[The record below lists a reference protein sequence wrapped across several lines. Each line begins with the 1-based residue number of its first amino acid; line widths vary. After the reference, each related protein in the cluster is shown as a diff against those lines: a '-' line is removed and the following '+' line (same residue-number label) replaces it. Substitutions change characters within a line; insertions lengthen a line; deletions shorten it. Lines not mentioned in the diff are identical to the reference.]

1 MKYILIR
8 YGELTLKGNNK
19 FQFIDKLISNIKFK
33 LKQFDKEDIKFI
45 KDHNSLTLEI
55 KDELETQI
63 IEKLKTVFG
72 IYSISIIN
80 YVNKDL
86 EQIKKAVLQIAK
98 NSKTKTFKLEVS
110 RKDKSFNYTSIDLK
124 QILAT
129 EILKNTNHLSVDVH
143 NPELVIEIVVKKDH
157 VDVFDNRIDGLKG
170 LPVGIS
176 DKGLC
181 LLSGGIDSP
190 VSAFLTLKRGMQ
202 VDFIHFMTPPHTS
215 YQALDKVFNL
225 AKKIAKYNLSNF
237 KLHICDFNLLLQE
250 LQHLIDPSYKIT
262 IMRRMF
268 LRIANIIAKNNNNKA
283 IITGESLGQV
293 ASQTIQSINVINN
306 VSDLPILRPVIT
318 YDKEEIIKIAK
329 FIDTYETSIL
339 PFDDVCSMFVPKD
352 PIIKPKLDIATK
364 LEENIYWKEL
374 LEETIKNNIKTF
386 VYKNGEFAQE

>member
-8 YGELTLKGNNK
+8 YGELTLKGNNR

-33 LKQFDKEDIKFI
+33 LKQFNKEDIKFI

-55 KDELETQI
+55 KDELEADVLKQ
-63 IEKLKTVFG
+63 LKTVFG

-86 EQIKKAVLQIAK
+86 DQIKKAVLEIAK
-98 NSKTKTFKLEVS
+98 NSKAKTFKLEVS
-110 RKDKSFNYTSIDLK
+110 RKDKSFNYTSIELK
-124 QILAT
+124 HILAT
-129 EILKNTNHLSVDVH
+129 EILKSTNHLIVDVH

-215 YQALDKVFNL
+215 HQALDKVFSL
-225 AKKIAKYNLSNF
+225 ARQLAKYNISNF
-237 KLHICDFNLLLQE
+237 KLHICNFNLLLQE
-250 LQHLIDPSYKIT
+250 LQHLVDPSYKIT

-329 FIDTYETSIL
+329 FIDTYQTSIL
-339 PFDDVCSMFVPKD
+339 PFDDVCSMFVPKA
-352 PIIKPKLDIATK
+352 PIIKPKLNIATK
-364 LEENIYWKEL
+364 LEENIFWNEL

-386 VYKNGEFAQE
+386 VYKNGEFVEE

>member
-8 YGELTLKGNNK
+8 YGELTLKGNNR

-63 IEKLKTVFG
+63 IEQLKTVFG

-98 NSKTKTFKLEVS
+98 NSKAKTFKLEVS
-110 RKDKSFNYTSIDLK
+110 RKDKSFNYTSIELK

-129 EILKNTNHLSVDVH
+129 EILKNTDHLSVDVH

-329 FIDTYETSIL
+329 FIDTYQTSIL

>member
-8 YGELTLKGNNK
+8 YGELTLKGNNR

-33 LKQFDKEDIKFI
+33 LKQFNKEDIKFI

-55 KDELETQI
+55 KDELEIDVLKQ
-63 IEKLKTVFG
+63 LKTIFG

-86 EQIKKAVLQIAK
+86 DQIKKAVLEIAK
-98 NSKTKTFKLEVS
+98 NSKVKTFKLEVS
-110 RKDKSFNYTSIDLK
+110 RKDKSFSYTSIELK
-124 QILAT
+124 HILAS
-129 EILKNTNHLSVDVH
+129 EILKTTNHLIVDVH

-215 YQALDKVFNL
+215 HQALDKVFSL
-225 AKKIAKYNLSNF
+225 ARQLAKYNISNF
-237 KLHICDFNLLLQE
+237 KLHICNFNLLLQE
-250 LQHLIDPSYKIT
+250 LQHLIEPSYKIT

-329 FIDTYETSIL
+329 FIDTYQTSIL

-352 PIIKPKLDIATK
+352 PIIKPKLNIAIK
-364 LEENIYWKEL
+364 LEENIFWNEL

-386 VYKNGEFAQE
+386 VYKNGEFVEE

>member
-1 MKYILIR
+1 MKYILVR
-8 YGELTLKGNNK
+8 YGELTLKGNNR

-33 LKQFDKEDIKFI
+33 LKQFNKEDIKFI

-55 KDELETQI
+55 KDELENQVLDQ
-63 IEKLKTVFG
+63 LKTVFG
-72 IYSISIIN
+72 IYSISVIN

-86 EQIKKAVLQIAK
+86 DQIKNAVLNIAK
-98 NSKTKTFKLEVS
+98 NSNSKTFKLEVS
-110 RKDKSFNYTSIDLK
+110 RKDKSFNYTSIELK
-124 QILAT
+124 QILAS
-129 EILKNTNHLSVDVH
+129 EILKNTTHLQVDVH
-143 NPELVIEIVVKKDH
+143 NPQLVIEIVVKKDH

-202 VDFIHFMTPPHTS
+202 VDFLHFMTPPHTS

-225 AKKIAKYNLSNF
+225 AKKLAKYNVSNF

-250 LQHLIDPSYKIT
+250 LQHLTDPSYKIT

-268 LRIANIIAKNNNNKA
+268 IRIANIIAKKNQNQA

-293 ASQTIQSINVINN
+293 ASQTIQSINVINE
-306 VSDLPILRPVIT
+306 VSNLAILRPVIT
-318 YDKEEIIKIAK
+318 YDKEEIIKISK

-352 PIIKPKLDIATK
+352 PIIKPKLHIATK
-364 LEENIYWKEL
+364 LEENIYWNEL
-374 LEETIKNNIKTF
+374 LEETINNNIKTF
-386 VYKNGEFAQE
+386 IYKNGEFVQE

>member
-8 YGELTLKGNNK
+8 YGELTLKGNNR

-33 LKQFDKEDIKFI
+33 LKQFNKEDIKFI

-55 KDELETQI
+55 KDELEIDVLKQ
-63 IEKLKTVFG
+63 LKTIFG

-86 EQIKKAVLQIAK
+86 DQIKKAVLEIAK
-98 NSKTKTFKLEVS
+98 NLKVKTFKLEVS
-110 RKDKSFNYTSIDLK
+110 RKDKSFSYTSIELK
-124 QILAT
+124 HILAS
-129 EILKNTNHLSVDVH
+129 EILKTTNHLIVDVH

-215 YQALDKVFNL
+215 HQALDKVFSL
-225 AKKIAKYNLSNF
+225 ARQLAKYNISNF
-237 KLHICDFNLLLQE
+237 KLHICNFNLLLQE
-250 LQHLIDPSYKIT
+250 LQHLIEPSYKIT

-329 FIDTYETSIL
+329 FIDTYQTSIL

-352 PIIKPKLDIATK
+352 SIIKPKLNIAIK
-364 LEENIYWKEL
+364 LEENIFWNEL

-386 VYKNGEFAQE
+386 VYKNGEFVEE

>member
-8 YGELTLKGNNK
+8 YGELTLKGNNR

-33 LKQFDKEDIKFI
+33 LKQFDKEYIKFI

-63 IEKLKTVFG
+63 IEQLKTVFG

-80 YVNKDL
+80 YVSKDL

-98 NSKTKTFKLEVS
+98 NSKVKTFKLEVN
-110 RKDKSFNYTSIDLK
+110 RKDKSFNYTSIELK

-225 AKKIAKYNLSNF
+225 AKKLAKYNLSNF

>member
-8 YGELTLKGNNK
+8 YGELTLKGNNR

-33 LKQFDKEDIKFI
+33 LKQFNKEDIKFI

-55 KDELETQI
+55 KDELEADVLDQ
-63 IEKLKTVFG
+63 LKTIFG

-80 YVNKDL
+80 YVSKDL
-86 EQIKKAVLQIAK
+86 DQIKKAVLEIAK
-98 NSKTKTFKLEVS
+98 NSKAKTFKLEVS
-110 RKDKSFNYTSIDLK
+110 RKDKSFNYTSIELK
-124 QILAT
+124 HILAS
-129 EILKNTNHLSVDVH
+129 EILKNTNHLIVDVH

-215 YQALDKVFNL
+215 HQALDKVFSL
-225 AKKIAKYNLSNF
+225 ARQLAKYNISNF
-237 KLHICDFNLLLQE
+237 KLHICNFNLLLQE

-329 FIDTYETSIL
+329 FIDTYQTSIL

-352 PIIKPKLDIATK
+352 PIIKPKLNIATK
-364 LEENIYWKEL
+364 LEENIFWNEL

-386 VYKNGEFAQE
+386 VYKNGEFVEE

>member
-8 YGELTLKGNNK
+8 YGELTLKGNNR

-63 IEKLKTVFG
+63 IEQLKTVFG

-98 NSKTKTFKLEVS
+98 NSKAKTFKLEVS

>member
-8 YGELTLKGNNK
+8 YGELTLKGNNR

-33 LKQFDKEDIKFI
+33 LKQFDKENIKFI

-63 IEKLKTVFG
+63 IEQLKTVFG

-98 NSKTKTFKLEVS
+98 NSKAKTFKLEVS
-110 RKDKSFNYTSIDLK
+110 RKDKSFNYTSIELK
-124 QILAT
+124 QVLAT

-225 AKKIAKYNLSNF
+225 AKKLAKYNLSNF

-306 VSDLPILRPVIT
+306 VSDLAILRPVIT

-329 FIDTYETSIL
+329 FIDTYDTSIL

-352 PIIKPKLDIATK
+352 PIIKPKLDIANK
-364 LEENIYWKEL
+364 LEENIY
-374 LEETIKNNIKTF
+374 
-386 VYKNGEFAQE
+386 

>member
-8 YGELTLKGNNK
+8 YGELTLKGNNR

-33 LKQFDKEDIKFI
+33 LKQFNKEDIKFI

-55 KDELETQI
+55 KDELEADVLKQ
-63 IEKLKTVFG
+63 LKTVFG

-86 EQIKKAVLQIAK
+86 DQIKKAVLEIAK
-98 NSKTKTFKLEVS
+98 NSKAKTFKLEVS
-110 RKDKSFNYTSIDLK
+110 RKDKSFNYTSIELK
-124 QILAT
+124 HILAT
-129 EILKNTNHLSVDVH
+129 EILKSTNHLIVDVH

-215 YQALDKVFNL
+215 HQALDKVFSL
-225 AKKIAKYNLSNF
+225 ARQLAKYNISNF
-237 KLHICDFNLLLQE
+237 KLHICNFNLLLQE
-250 LQHLIDPSYKIT
+250 LQHLVDPSYKIT

-329 FIDTYETSIL
+329 FIDTYQTSIL

-352 PIIKPKLDIATK
+352 PIIKPKLNIATK
-364 LEENIYWKEL
+364 LEENIFWNEL
-374 LEETIKNNIKTF
+374 LEETIKNNIKIF
-386 VYKNGEFAQE
+386 VYKNGEFVEE

>member
-8 YGELTLKGNNK
+8 YGELTLKGNNR

-33 LKQFDKEDIKFI
+33 LKQFNKEDIKFI

-55 KDELETQI
+55 KDELEADVLKQ
-63 IEKLKTVFG
+63 LKTIFG

-86 EQIKKAVLQIAK
+86 DQIKKAVLEIAK
-98 NSKTKTFKLEVS
+98 NSKAKTFKLEVN
-110 RKDKSFNYTSIDLK
+110 RKDKSFNYTSIELK
-124 QILAT
+124 HILAT
-129 EILKNTNHLSVDVH
+129 EILKNTNHLIVDVH

-215 YQALDKVFNL
+215 HQALDKVFSL
-225 AKKIAKYNLSNF
+225 ARQLAKYNISNF
-237 KLHICDFNLLLQE
+237 KLHICNFNLLLQE
-250 LQHLIDPSYKIT
+250 LQHLVDPSYKIT

-329 FIDTYETSIL
+329 FIDTYQTSIL

-352 PIIKPKLDIATK
+352 PIIKPKLNIATK
-364 LEENIYWKEL
+364 LEENIFWNEL

-386 VYKNGEFAQE
+386 VYKNGEFVEE

>member
-8 YGELTLKGNNK
+8 YGELTLKGNNR

-33 LKQFDKEDIKFI
+33 LKQFDKENIKFI

-63 IEKLKTVFG
+63 IEQLKTVFG

-98 NSKTKTFKLEVS
+98 NSKAKTFKLEVS
-110 RKDKSFNYTSIDLK
+110 RKDKSFNYTSIELK
-124 QILAT
+124 QVLAT

-225 AKKIAKYNLSNF
+225 AKKLAKYNLSNF

-306 VSDLPILRPVIT
+306 VSDLAILRPVIT

-329 FIDTYETSIL
+329 FIDTYDTSIL

-352 PIIKPKLDIATK
+352 PIIKPKLDIANK
-364 LEENIYWKEL
+364 LEENIYWNEL
-374 LEETIKNNIKTF
+374 LEETTKNNIKTF
-386 VYKNGEFAQE
+386 VYKNGKFVEE

>member
-8 YGELTLKGNNK
+8 YGELTLKGNNR

-33 LKQFDKEDIKFI
+33 LKQFNKEDIKFI

-55 KDELETQI
+55 KDELEADVLKQ
-63 IEKLKTVFG
+63 LKTVFG

-86 EQIKKAVLQIAK
+86 DQIKKAVLEIAK

-110 RKDKSFNYTSIDLK
+110 RKDKSFNYTSIELK
-124 QILAT
+124 HILAT
-129 EILKNTNHLSVDVH
+129 EILKSTNHLIVDVH

-215 YQALDKVFNL
+215 HQALDKVFSL
-225 AKKIAKYNLSNF
+225 ARQLAKYNISNF
-237 KLHICDFNLLLQE
+237 KLHICNFNLLLQE
-250 LQHLIDPSYKIT
+250 LQHLVDPSYKIT

-329 FIDTYETSIL
+329 FIDTYQTSIL
-339 PFDDVCSMFVPKD
+339 PFDDVCSMFVPKA
-352 PIIKPKLDIATK
+352 PIIKPKLNIATK
-364 LEENIYWKEL
+364 LEENIFWNEL

-386 VYKNGEFAQE
+386 VYKNGEFVEE

>member
-8 YGELTLKGNNK
+8 YGELTLKGNNR

-33 LKQFDKEDIKFI
+33 LKQFNKEDIKFI

-55 KDELETQI
+55 KDELEIDVLKQ
-63 IEKLKTVFG
+63 LKTVFG

-86 EQIKKAVLQIAK
+86 DQIKKAVLEIAK
-98 NSKTKTFKLEVS
+98 NSKVKTFKLEVS
-110 RKDKSFNYTSIDLK
+110 RKDKSFSYTSIELK
-124 QILAT
+124 HILAS
-129 EILKNTNHLSVDVH
+129 EILKNTNHLIVDVH

-215 YQALDKVFNL
+215 HQALDKVFSL
-225 AKKIAKYNLSNF
+225 ARQLAKYNISNF
-237 KLHICDFNLLLQE
+237 KLHICNFNLLLQE
-250 LQHLIDPSYKIT
+250 LQHLIEPSYKIT

-329 FIDTYETSIL
+329 FIDTYQTSIL

-352 PIIKPKLDIATK
+352 PIIKPKLNIAIK
-364 LEENIYWKEL
+364 LEENIFWNEL

-386 VYKNGEFAQE
+386 VYKNGEFVEE

>member
-8 YGELTLKGNNK
+8 YGELTLKGNNR

-63 IEKLKTVFG
+63 IKQLKTVFG
-72 IYSISIIN
+72 IYSISIID

-110 RKDKSFNYTSIDLK
+110 RKDKSFNYTSIELK

-225 AKKIAKYNLSNF
+225 AKKLAKYNLSNF

-306 VSDLPILRPVIT
+306 VSDLAILRPVIT

-386 VYKNGEFAQE
+386 IYKNGEFAQE

>member
-8 YGELTLKGNNK
+8 YGELTLKGNNR

-33 LKQFDKEDIKFI
+33 LKQFNKEDIKFI

-55 KDELETQI
+55 KDELEADILKQ
-63 IEKLKTVFG
+63 LKTVFG

-86 EQIKKAVLQIAK
+86 DQIKKAVLEIAK
-98 NSKTKTFKLEVS
+98 NSKAKTFKLEVS
-110 RKDKSFNYTSIDLK
+110 RKDKSFNYTSIELK
-124 QILAT
+124 HILAT
-129 EILKNTNHLSVDVH
+129 EILKNTNHLIVDVH
-143 NPELVIEIVVKKDH
+143 SPELVIEIVVKKDH

-215 YQALDKVFNL
+215 HQALDKVFSL
-225 AKKIAKYNLSNF
+225 ARQLAKYNISNF
-237 KLHICDFNLLLQE
+237 KLHICNFNLLLQE
-250 LQHLIDPSYKIT
+250 LQHLVDPSYKIT

-329 FIDTYETSIL
+329 FIDTYQTSIL

-352 PIIKPKLDIATK
+352 PIIKPKLNIATK
-364 LEENIYWKEL
+364 LEENIFWNEL

-386 VYKNGEFAQE
+386 VYKNGEFVEE

>member
-8 YGELTLKGNNK
+8 YGELTLKGNNR

-33 LKQFDKEDIKFI
+33 LKQFNKEDIKFI

-55 KDELETQI
+55 KDELEADVLDQ
-63 IEKLKTVFG
+63 LKTIFG

-80 YVNKDL
+80 YVSKDL
-86 EQIKKAVLQIAK
+86 DQIKKAVLEIAK
-98 NSKTKTFKLEVS
+98 NSKAKTFKLEVS
-110 RKDKSFNYTSIDLK
+110 RKDKSFNYTSIELK
-124 QILAT
+124 HILAS
-129 EILKNTNHLSVDVH
+129 EILKNTNHLIVDIH

-215 YQALDKVFNL
+215 HQALDKVFSL
-225 AKKIAKYNLSNF
+225 ARQLAKYNISNF
-237 KLHICDFNLLLQE
+237 KLHICNFNLLLQE

-329 FIDTYETSIL
+329 FIDTYQTSIL

-352 PIIKPKLDIATK
+352 PIIKPKLNIATK
-364 LEENIYWKEL
+364 LEENIFWNEL

-386 VYKNGEFAQE
+386 VYKNGEFVEE

>member
-8 YGELTLKGNNK
+8 YGELTLKGNNR

-33 LKQFDKEDIKFI
+33 LKQFNKEDIKFI

-55 KDELETQI
+55 KDELEADVLDQ
-63 IEKLKTVFG
+63 LKTIFG

-80 YVNKDL
+80 YISKDL
-86 EQIKKAVLQIAK
+86 DQIKKAVLEIAK
-98 NSKTKTFKLEVS
+98 NSKAKTFKLEVS
-110 RKDKSFNYTSIDLK
+110 RKDKSFNYTSIELK
-124 QILAT
+124 HILAS
-129 EILKNTNHLSVDVH
+129 EILKNTNHLIVDVH

-215 YQALDKVFNL
+215 HQALDKVFSL
-225 AKKIAKYNLSNF
+225 AKQLAKYNISNF
-237 KLHICDFNLLLQE
+237 KLHICNFNLLLQE

-268 LRIANIIAKNNNNKA
+268 LRIANIIAKKNNNKA

-329 FIDTYETSIL
+329 FIDTYQTSIL

-352 PIIKPKLDIATK
+352 PIIKPKLNIATK
-364 LEENIYWKEL
+364 LEENIFWNEL

-386 VYKNGEFAQE
+386 VYKNGEFVEE

>member
-8 YGELTLKGNNK
+8 YGELTLKGNNR

-63 IEKLKTVFG
+63 VEQLKTVFG

-86 EQIKKAVLQIAK
+86 EQIKKTVLQIAK

-110 RKDKSFNYTSIDLK
+110 RKDKSFNYTSIELK

-181 LLSGGIDSP
+181 LLSGGIDLP

>member
-8 YGELTLKGNNK
+8 YGELTLKGNNR

-33 LKQFDKEDIKFI
+33 LKQFNKEDIKFI

-55 KDELETQI
+55 KDELEADVLKQ
-63 IEKLKTVFG
+63 LKTVFG

-86 EQIKKAVLQIAK
+86 DQIKKAVLEIAK

-110 RKDKSFNYTSIDLK
+110 RKDKSFNYTSIELK
-124 QILAT
+124 HILAT
-129 EILKNTNHLSVDVH
+129 EILKSTNHLIVDVH

-215 YQALDKVFNL
+215 HQALDKVFSL
-225 AKKIAKYNLSNF
+225 ARQLAKYNISNF
-237 KLHICDFNLLLQE
+237 KLHICNFNLLLQE
-250 LQHLIDPSYKIT
+250 LQHLVDPSYKIT

-329 FIDTYETSIL
+329 FIDTYQTSIL
-339 PFDDVCSMFVPKD
+339 PFDDVCSMFVPKN
-352 PIIKPKLDIATK
+352 PIIKPKLNIATK
-364 LEENIYWKEL
+364 LEKNIFWNEL

-386 VYKNGEFAQE
+386 VYKNGEFVEE

>member
-8 YGELTLKGNNK
+8 YGELTLKGNNR

-63 IEKLKTVFG
+63 IEQLKTVFG

-86 EQIKKAVLQIAK
+86 EQIKKAVLQIVK
-98 NSKTKTFKLEVS
+98 NSKAKTFKLEVS
-110 RKDKSFNYTSIDLK
+110 RKDKSFNYTSIELK

-225 AKKIAKYNLSNF
+225 AKKLAKYNSSNF

>member
-8 YGELTLKGNNK
+8 YGELTLKGNNR

-63 IEKLKTVFG
+63 IEQLKTVFG

-110 RKDKSFNYTSIDLK
+110 RKDKSFNYTSIELK

-129 EILKNTNHLSVDVH
+129 EILKNTDHLIVDVH

-225 AKKIAKYNLSNF
+225 AKKLAKYNLSNF

>member
-8 YGELTLKGNNK
+8 YGELTLKGNNR

-63 IEKLKTVFG
+63 IEQLKTVFG

-98 NSKTKTFKLEVS
+98 NSKAKTFKLEVS
-110 RKDKSFNYTSIDLK
+110 RKDKSFNYTSIELK

-129 EILKNTNHLSVDVH
+129 EILKNTDHLSVDVH

-215 YQALDKVFNL
+215 HQALDKVFNL
-225 AKKIAKYNLSNF
+225 AKKLAKYNLSNF

-329 FIDTYETSIL
+329 FIDTYQTSIL

>member
-8 YGELTLKGNNK
+8 YGELTSKGNNR

-33 LKQFDKEDIKFI
+33 LKQFNKEDIKFI

-55 KDELETQI
+55 KDELEADVLKQ
-63 IEKLKTVFG
+63 LKTVFG

-86 EQIKKAVLQIAK
+86 DQIKKAVLEIAK
-98 NSKTKTFKLEVS
+98 NSKAKTFKLEVS
-110 RKDKSFNYTSIDLK
+110 RKDKSFNYTSIELK
-124 QILAT
+124 HILAT
-129 EILKNTNHLSVDVH
+129 EILKSTNHLIVDVH

-215 YQALDKVFNL
+215 HQALDKVFSL
-225 AKKIAKYNLSNF
+225 ARQLAKYNISNF
-237 KLHICDFNLLLQE
+237 KLHICNFNLLLQE
-250 LQHLIDPSYKIT
+250 LQHLVDPSYKIT

-329 FIDTYETSIL
+329 FIDTYQTSIL

-352 PIIKPKLDIATK
+352 PIIKPKLNIATK
-364 LEENIYWKEL
+364 LEENIFWNEL
-374 LEETIKNNIKTF
+374 LEETIKNNIKIF
-386 VYKNGEFAQE
+386 VYKNGEFVEE

>member
-8 YGELTLKGNNK
+8 YGELTLKGNNR

-33 LKQFDKEDIKFI
+33 LKQFNKEDIKFI

-55 KDELETQI
+55 KDELEADVLKQ
-63 IEKLKTVFG
+63 LKTIFG

-86 EQIKKAVLQIAK
+86 DQIKKAVLEIAK
-98 NSKTKTFKLEVS
+98 NSKAKTFKLEVS
-110 RKDKSFNYTSIDLK
+110 RKDKSFNYTSIELK
-124 QILAT
+124 HILAS
-129 EILKNTNHLSVDVH
+129 EILKNTNHLIVDVH

-215 YQALDKVFNL
+215 HQALDKVFSL
-225 AKKIAKYNLSNF
+225 AKQLAKYNISNF
-237 KLHICDFNLLLQE
+237 KLHICNFNLLLQE
-250 LQHLIDPSYKIT
+250 LQHLVDPSYKIT

-329 FIDTYETSIL
+329 FIDTYQTSIL
-339 PFDDVCSMFVPKD
+339 PFDDVCSMFVPKN
-352 PIIKPKLDIATK
+352 PIIKPKLNIAIK
-364 LEENIYWKEL
+364 LEENIFWNEL

-386 VYKNGEFAQE
+386 VYKNGEFAEE

>member
-8 YGELTLKGNNK
+8 YGELTLKGNNR

-33 LKQFDKEDIKFI
+33 LKQFNKEDIKFI

-55 KDELETQI
+55 KDELEIDVLKQ
-63 IEKLKTVFG
+63 LKTIFG

-86 EQIKKAVLQIAK
+86 DQIKKAVLEIAK
-98 NSKTKTFKLEVS
+98 NSKVKTFKLEVS
-110 RKDKSFNYTSIDLK
+110 RKDKSFSYTSIELK
-124 QILAT
+124 HILAS
-129 EILKNTNHLSVDVH
+129 EILKNTNHLIVDVH

-215 YQALDKVFNL
+215 HQALDKVFSL
-225 AKKIAKYNLSNF
+225 ARQLAKYNISNF
-237 KLHICDFNLLLQE
+237 KLHICNFNLLLQE
-250 LQHLIDPSYKIT
+250 LQHLIEPSYKIT

-329 FIDTYETSIL
+329 FIDTYQTSIL

-352 PIIKPKLDIATK
+352 PIIKPKLNIAIK
-364 LEENIYWKEL
+364 LEENIFWNEL

-386 VYKNGEFAQE
+386 VYKNGEFVEE

>member
-8 YGELTLKGNNK
+8 YGELTLKGNNR

-63 IEKLKTVFG
+63 IEQLKTVFG

-86 EQIKKAVLQIAK
+86 EQIKKAALQIAK
-98 NSKTKTFKLEVS
+98 NSKAKTFKLEVS
-110 RKDKSFNYTSIDLK
+110 RKNKSFNYTSIELK
-124 QILAT
+124 HILAT
-129 EILKNTNHLSVDVH
+129 EILKNTDHLSVDVH

-225 AKKIAKYNLSNF
+225 AKKLAKYNLSNF

-352 PIIKPKLDIATK
+352 PIIKPKLDIANK

>member
-8 YGELTLKGNNK
+8 YGELTLKGNNR

-33 LKQFDKEDIKFI
+33 LKQFNKEDIKFI

-55 KDELETQI
+55 KDELEADVLKQ
-63 IEKLKTVFG
+63 LKTVFG

-86 EQIKKAVLQIAK
+86 DQIKKAVLEIAK
-98 NSKTKTFKLEVS
+98 NSKAKTFKLEVS
-110 RKDKSFNYTSIDLK
+110 RKDKSFNYTSIELK
-124 QILAT
+124 HILAT
-129 EILKNTNHLSVDVH
+129 EILKSTNHLIVDVH

-215 YQALDKVFNL
+215 HQALDKVFSL
-225 AKKIAKYNLSNF
+225 ARQLAKYNISNF
-237 KLHICDFNLLLQE
+237 KLHICNFNLLLQE
-250 LQHLIDPSYKIT
+250 LQHLVDPSYKIT

-329 FIDTYETSIL
+329 FIDTYQTSIL

-352 PIIKPKLDIATK
+352 PIIKPKLNIATK
-364 LEENIYWKEL
+364 LEENIFWNEL

-386 VYKNGEFAQE
+386 VYKNGEFVEE

>member
-8 YGELTLKGNNK
+8 YGELTLKGNNR

-63 IEKLKTVFG
+63 IEQLKTVFG

-86 EQIKKAVLQIAK
+86 EQIKKAVLQITK
-98 NSKTKTFKLEVS
+98 NSKAKTFKLEIS
-110 RKDKSFNYTSIDLK
+110 RKDKSFNYTSIELK

-129 EILKNTNHLSVDVH
+129 EILKNTDHLSVDVH
-143 NPELVIEIVVKKDH
+143 KPELVIEIVVKKDH

-225 AKKIAKYNLSNF
+225 AKKLAKYNLSNF

-329 FIDTYETSIL
+329 FIDTYQTSIL

>member
-8 YGELTLKGNNK
+8 YGELTLKGNNR

-33 LKQFDKEDIKFI
+33 LKQFNKEDIKFI

-55 KDELETQI
+55 KDELEADVLDQ
-63 IEKLKTVFG
+63 LKTIFG

-80 YVNKDL
+80 YVSKDL
-86 EQIKKAVLQIAK
+86 DQIKKAVLEIAK
-98 NSKTKTFKLEVS
+98 NSKAKTFKLEVS
-110 RKDKSFNYTSIDLK
+110 RKDKSFNYTSIELK
-124 QILAT
+124 HILAS
-129 EILKNTNHLSVDVH
+129 EILKNTNHLIVDVH

-215 YQALDKVFNL
+215 HQALDKVFSL
-225 AKKIAKYNLSNF
+225 AKQLAKYNISNF
-237 KLHICDFNLLLQE
+237 KLHICNFNLLLQE

-268 LRIANIIAKNNNNKA
+268 LRIANIIAKKNNNKA

-329 FIDTYETSIL
+329 FIDTYQTSIL

-352 PIIKPKLDIATK
+352 PIIKPKLNIATK
-364 LEENIYWKEL
+364 LEENIFWNEL

-386 VYKNGEFAQE
+386 VYKNGEFVEE

>member
-8 YGELTLKGNNK
+8 YGELTLKGNNR

-63 IEKLKTVFG
+63 VEQLKTVFG

-86 EQIKKAVLQIAK
+86 EQIKKTVLQIAK

-110 RKDKSFNYTSIDLK
+110 RKDKSFNYTSIELK

>member
-8 YGELTLKGNNK
+8 YGELTLKGNNR

-33 LKQFDKEDIKFI
+33 LKQFNKEDIKFI

-55 KDELETQI
+55 KDELEADVLKQ
-63 IEKLKTVFG
+63 LKTVFG

-86 EQIKKAVLQIAK
+86 DQIKKAVLEIAK

-110 RKDKSFNYTSIDLK
+110 RKDKSFNYTSIELK
-124 QILAT
+124 HILAT
-129 EILKNTNHLSVDVH
+129 EILKSTNHLIVDVH

-215 YQALDKVFNL
+215 HQALDKVFSL
-225 AKKIAKYNLSNF
+225 ARQLAKYNISNF
-237 KLHICDFNLLLQE
+237 KLHICNFNLLLQE
-250 LQHLIDPSYKIT
+250 LQHLVDPSYKIT

-329 FIDTYETSIL
+329 FIDTYQTSIL

-352 PIIKPKLDIATK
+352 PIIKPKLNIATK
-364 LEENIYWKEL
+364 LEENIFWNEL

-386 VYKNGEFAQE
+386 VYKNGEFVEE

>member
-8 YGELTLKGNNK
+8 YGELTLKGNNR

-33 LKQFDKEDIKFI
+33 LKQFNKEDIKFI

-55 KDELETQI
+55 KDKLEADVLKQ
-63 IEKLKTVFG
+63 LKTVFG

-86 EQIKKAVLQIAK
+86 DQIKKAVLEIAK
-98 NSKTKTFKLEVS
+98 NSKTKTFKLEIS
-110 RKDKSFNYTSIDLK
+110 RKDKSFNYTSIELK
-124 QILAT
+124 HILAT
-129 EILKNTNHLSVDVH
+129 EILKSTNHLIVDVH

-215 YQALDKVFNL
+215 HQALDKVFSL
-225 AKKIAKYNLSNF
+225 ARQLAKYNISNF
-237 KLHICDFNLLLQE
+237 KLHICNFNLLLQE
-250 LQHLIDPSYKIT
+250 LQHLVDPSYKIT

-329 FIDTYETSIL
+329 FIDTYQTSIL

-352 PIIKPKLDIATK
+352 PIIKPKLNIATK
-364 LEENIYWKEL
+364 LEENIFWNEL

-386 VYKNGEFAQE
+386 VYKNGEFVEE

>member
-8 YGELTLKGNNK
+8 YGELTLKGNNR

-33 LKQFDKEDIKFI
+33 LKQFNKEDIKFI

-55 KDELETQI
+55 KDELEADVLKQ
-63 IEKLKTVFG
+63 LKTIFG

-86 EQIKKAVLQIAK
+86 DQIKKAVLEIAK
-98 NSKTKTFKLEVS
+98 NSKAKTFKLEVS
-110 RKDKSFNYTSIDLK
+110 RKDKSFNYTSIELK
-124 QILAT
+124 HILAS
-129 EILKNTNHLSVDVH
+129 EILKNTNHLIVDVH

-215 YQALDKVFNL
+215 HQALDKVFSL
-225 AKKIAKYNLSNF
+225 ARQLAKYNISNF
-237 KLHICDFNLLLQE
+237 KLHICNFNLLLQE
-250 LQHLIDPSYKIT
+250 LQHLVDPSYKIT

-268 LRIANIIAKNNNNKA
+268 LRIANSIAKNNNNKA

-329 FIDTYETSIL
+329 FIDTYQTSIL

-352 PIIKPKLDIATK
+352 PIIKPKLNIAIK
-364 LEENIYWKEL
+364 LEENIFWNEL

-386 VYKNGEFAQE
+386 VYKNGEFVEE

>member
-8 YGELTLKGNNK
+8 YGELTLKGNNR

-33 LKQFDKEDIKFI
+33 LKQFNKEDIKFI

-55 KDELETQI
+55 KDELEADVLKQ
-63 IEKLKTVFG
+63 LKTIFG

-86 EQIKKAVLQIAK
+86 DQIKKAVLEIVK
-98 NSKTKTFKLEVS
+98 NSKAKTFKLEVS
-110 RKDKSFNYTSIDLK
+110 RKDKSFNYTSIELK
-124 QILAT
+124 HILAT
-129 EILKNTNHLSVDVH
+129 EILKNTNHLIVDVH

-215 YQALDKVFNL
+215 HQALDKVFSL
-225 AKKIAKYNLSNF
+225 ARQLAKYNISNF
-237 KLHICDFNLLLQE
+237 KLHICNFNLLLQE
-250 LQHLIDPSYKIT
+250 LQHLVDPSYKIT

-329 FIDTYETSIL
+329 FIDTYQTSIL
-339 PFDDVCSMFVPKD
+339 PFDDVCSMFVPKN
-352 PIIKPKLDIATK
+352 PIIKPKLNIATK
-364 LEENIYWKEL
+364 LEENIFWNEL

-386 VYKNGEFAQE
+386 VYKNGEFVEE